1 MGVMLESAKN
11 NVILFV
17 VLYSSLACGSSFFS
31 LIVPLVDT
39 ALAIGYQVAM
49 IFHIFYIF
57 ELNPDDYNIVNI
69 YLSGGNDIT
78 NINEHNNNKINEEN
92 INNNEV
98 RDGRVREIIGNTAK
112 SAVLFGKK
120 GIEAKAASELSKK
133 IIEKEI
139 EKMVINQVEVAGVKV
154 TQKGVE
160 AFVVKGSEVIV
171 EKTVQQIAV
180 ESGKEAAKEI
190 AKQGLKEGAKQI
202 TTEIAKQGLKEGAK
216 QVTTEIVKETF
227 KEGVKQVTTEIAKE
241 GLKEGVKQVTTE
253 IAKEGLKQVTTEIAK
268 EGVKQVTTEIT
279 KEGLK
284 EGVKQVTTEVLKET
298 VKEGAIIVTKEGV
311 EELAIQGTKQTI
323 TQVTEQIVI
332 KEGGKKGW
340 IYLGKAVPFIG
351 AGISCVMNTFSTA
364 KLGYKLTNFCVND
377 FKNNKMRKVN
387 MLKGRVLALENVIQQ
402 IRMIQNLN

>member
-17 VLYSSLACGSSFFS
+17 VLYSSLACGSSFLS
-31 LIVPLVDT
+31 IIVPLVDT

-49 IFHIFYIF
+49 IFHTFYIF

-78 NINEHNNNKINEEN
+78 NINDQNNNEQN
-92 INNNEV
+92 INNNEL
-98 RDGRVREIIGNTAK
+98 RDGNVREIIGDTART
-112 SAVLFGKK
+112 AVIVGKK
-120 GIEAKAASELSKK
+120 GIEVKAASELSKK

-171 EKTVQQIAV
+171 KKTVEQIAV

-202 TTEIAKQGLKEGAK
+202 S
-216 QVTTEIVKETF
+216 
-227 KEGVKQVTTEIAKE
+227 TEIAKE

-253 IAKEGLKQVTTEIAK
+253 IAKEGVKQVTTEIAK
-268 EGVKQVTTEIT
+268 EGVKQVTTEIA
-279 KEGLK
+279 
-284 EGVKQVTTEVLKET
+284 KET
-298 VKEGAIIVTKEGV
+298 IKEGAIIITKEGV
-311 EELAIQGTKQTI
+311 EELAIQSTKQTI
-323 TQVTEQIVI
+323 TQVTEQILI
-332 KEGGKKGW
+332 KEGGNRGW
-340 IYLGKAVPFIG
+340 IYLGKQFLLLEQELV
-351 AGISCVMNTFSTA
+351 
-364 KLGYKLTNFCVND
+364 
-377 FKNNKMRKVN
+377 
-387 MLKGRVLALENVIQQ
+387 VL
-402 IRMIQNLN
+402 